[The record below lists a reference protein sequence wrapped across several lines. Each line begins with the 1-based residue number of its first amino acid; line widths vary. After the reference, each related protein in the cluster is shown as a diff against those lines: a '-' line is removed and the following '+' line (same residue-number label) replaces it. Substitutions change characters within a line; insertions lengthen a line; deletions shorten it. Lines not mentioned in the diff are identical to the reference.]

1 MWLSHQDIGVN
12 NQENAEEGGELGKKV
27 ITESEKKQPR
37 EVRERTTSF
46 KQEREWSTLRN
57 SSERTRQLRTK
68 KPPLDF
74 TTRACG

>member
-37 EVRERTTSF
+37 EVKRENHKF
-46 KQEREWSTLRN
+46 
-57 SSERTRQLRTK
+57 
-68 KPPLDF
+68 
-74 TTRACG
+74 